1 MVSGG
6 VPIGEEHGF
15 CEFVVVNRGWWQIDG
30 GFCHGLVVSWWLGW
44 LDIVVSGGGAIR
56 GCRLKRGRRQR

>member
-1 MVSGG
+1 MVVMVVVGSG

-15 CEFVVVNRGWWQIDG
+15 CGFVVVDRGWWQIDD

-44 LDIVVSGGGAIR
+44 L
-56 GCRLKRGRRQR
+56 KWW